1 MLLVALNNFFFLS
14 KISMLYNA
22 NVVYFCVLRT
32 AWMFVFYWFIKL
44 EEIISHTDKG
54 RYWNWGSS
62 LEDFGHGAEHLVH
75 WRSVVHWLVSAANVV
90 LQNINQNKDIKITLL
105 CFQQSQQVCF
115 PSILYL
121 CVSVHIHMYVQ
132 VSVSHHIENSR
143 DTSETAPLAHLSFYY
158 GRGLH

>member
-1 MLLVALNNFFFLS
+1 MLV
-14 KISMLYNA
+14 
-22 NVVYFCVLRT
+22 FC
-32 AWMFVFYWFIKL
+32 WFIKL
-44 EEIISHTDKG
+44 EGIISHPDKG

-115 PSILYL
+115 LSILYL
-121 CVSVHIHMYVQ
+121 CVSVHIHIYVQ
-132 VSVSHHIENSR
+132 VCESHCVENSR
-143 DTSETAPLAHLSFYY
+143 DTSETSPLVHLSFYY
-158 GRGLH
+158 CKGLHWAWTI